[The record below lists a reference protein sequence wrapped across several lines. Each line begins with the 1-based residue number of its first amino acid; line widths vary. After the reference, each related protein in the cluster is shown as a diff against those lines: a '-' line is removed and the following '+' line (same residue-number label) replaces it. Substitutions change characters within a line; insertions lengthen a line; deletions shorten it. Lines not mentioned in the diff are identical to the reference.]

1 MIALATDEQLYEKT
15 ISNIKEVKA
24 RGANVILICREDFQ
38 VDRDFYDYRISVP
51 KVDVF
56 LQTIVTVI
64 PLQLLSDRQSARM

>member
-1 MIALATDEQLYEKT
+1 M
-15 ISNIKEVKA
+15 
-24 RGANVILICREDFQ
+24 ILICREDFQ

-64 PLQLLSDRQSARM
+64 PLQLLSYQIANLRGCEIDQPRNLAKSVTVE